1 MKIVFFA
8 LLCLILIG
16 ITSYSYAQF
25 TDVNK
30 SSKGIILPE
39 VLVQEELRDIHGNLF
54 AYFESDQIISIS
66 PLELNK
72 FLDNQNQTNKE
83 FIMKDGQKYERHQWE
98 IKGDKFKTKHAFSST
113 KLLDVQENTLVTL
126 ITMRHDSFQTQPGDK
141 SRVFWT
147 LERPAN

>member
-25 TDVNK
+25 TDIK
-30 SSKGIILPE
+30 RISEDIILPE
-39 VLVQEELRDIHGNLF
+39 VLLQLELRDIHGNLL
-54 AYFESDQIISIS
+54 AYMESDQIIGIS

-83 FIMKDGQKYERHQWE
+83 FIMKDGQKFERHQWE
-98 IKGDKFKTKHAFSST
+98 IKGDKFLTKNALSST
-113 KLLDVQENTLVTL
+113 RLLDLQENRLESL
-126 ITMRHDSFQTQPGDK
+126 IVMRHDSYQTQPGDK

-147 LERPAN
+147 VERPVN